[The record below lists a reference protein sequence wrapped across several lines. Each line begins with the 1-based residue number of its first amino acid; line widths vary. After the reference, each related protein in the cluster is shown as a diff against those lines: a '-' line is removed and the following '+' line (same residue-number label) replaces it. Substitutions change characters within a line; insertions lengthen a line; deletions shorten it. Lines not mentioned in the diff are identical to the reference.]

1 MNFSLRLELN
11 QGPAVICYLYRPTLY
26 QLSYKEFSLNYF
38 IIIIFTF
45 TFYFIIIKKNNFLNE
60 LYFYKIKK
68 LFLSLFF
75 IFLFFIFLFFIF
87 LFFYFLFFYFFIF
100 LFFYFFIFLFFSHQL
115 HQTKK

>member
-26 QLSYKEFSLNYF
+26 QLSYKEFSKLFYYYNYF
-38 IIIIFTF
+38 Y
-45 TFYFIIIKKNNFLNE
+45 FYFIIIKKNNFLNE

-75 IFLFFIFLFFIF
+75 YFFI
-87 LFFYFLFFYFFIF
+87 FYFFIF
-100 LFFYFFIFLFFSHQL
+100 LFFFLFFIFYFLVINYIKPRNNWGWNVFCRVEKL
-115 HQTKK
+115 A

>member
-26 QLSYKEFSLNYF
+26 QLSYKEFSKLFYYYNYF
-38 IIIIFTF
+38 Y
-45 TFYFIIIKKNNFLNE
+45 FYFIIIKKNNFLNE

-75 IFLFFIFLFFIF
+75 YFFI
-87 LFFYFLFFYFFIF
+87 FYFFIF
-100 LFFYFFIFLFFSHQL
+100 LFFYFFIFYFLFFYFFIFFFIFYFLFFSHQL